1 MVMRAGI
8 LTVKRTQNKKKNQE
22 TIMATKQIRIRVS
35 ETVFKELQEISDI
48 ANVDLSRLIRYY
60 TYEKLQE
67 FRIKRSGAYEP
78 SFWQDATTWVKF
90 KDAVM
95 QMKALPT
102 SDREAIEQDVI
113 DTERIVAELN
123 AE

>member
-1 MVMRAGI
+1 MS
-8 LTVKRTQNKKKNQE
+8 KR
-22 TIMATKQIRIRVS
+22 IRISRATKQISIRVS

-67 FRIKRSGAYEP
+67 FRIKKLEAYEP
-78 SFWQDATTWVKF
+78 GFWENATTWVKF

-95 QMKALPT
+95 QLSVKK
-102 SDREAIEQDVI
+102 
-113 DTERIVAELN
+113 
-123 AE
+123 

>member
-1 MVMRAGI
+1 
-8 LTVKRTQNKKKNQE
+8 
-22 TIMATKQIRIRVS
+22 MATKQISIRVS

-48 ANVDLSRLIRYY
+48 AKVDLSRLIRYY
-60 TYEKLQE
+60 THEKLQE

-78 SFWQDATTWVKF
+78 GFWQDATTWVKF
-90 KDAVM
+90 KDTVM

-102 SDREAIEQDVI
+102 SDREAIERDII
-113 DTERIVAELN
+113 DTEKTVAELN